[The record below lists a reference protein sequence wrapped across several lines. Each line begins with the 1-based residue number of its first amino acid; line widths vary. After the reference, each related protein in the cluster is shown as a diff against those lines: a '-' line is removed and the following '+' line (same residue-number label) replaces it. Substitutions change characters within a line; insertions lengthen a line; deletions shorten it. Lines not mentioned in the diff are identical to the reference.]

1 MSVDGAAIESDAIC
15 ELSKQERKNT
25 LNRREIKRGILCL
38 LGTLA
43 ISGLVL
49 AGCGKEKAKEQ
60 DGEASQETTV
70 VLTTGFAKDEIFRIG
85 KSSCTLPEAMVF
97 LVNMQNQYENVYG
110 AKIWEKNYD
119 DESLPDKLKDIVV
132 ARMAQIKTMNL
143 LAQEYGVI
151 LDAAEEE
158 KVKKAAKTYYSSL
171 NKKEIEHMKVDETIV
186 ENLYREYALANKV
199 YNTIIEDVN
208 PEISDDEAR
217 TITVQTIFIKTYALD
232 AAGKKVSYTEASK
245 KAAKKK
251 AEEIRELSVSGND
264 FNQLISKYNE
274 GEKSSYSFGKGE
286 MEKSFEEAAFNL
298 GTDEISGVVETENG
312 YYIIKCI
319 STFDR
324 KETDANKE
332 KIVEK
337 RKKEA
342 FNQVYDDFVST
353 QLRNMNDKLWDEVTL
368 IEDEEVTTSSFFQI
382 YNDSFGDS

>member
-1 MSVDGAAIESDAIC
+1 M
-15 ELSKQERKNT
+15 
-25 LNRREIKRGILCL
+25 

>member
-1 MSVDGAAIESDAIC
+1 MNKVERNK
-15 ELSKQERKNT
+15 ELKKRERKRT
-25 LNRREIKRGILCL
+25 ILCL
-38 LGTLA
+38 LGMFA
-43 ISGLVL
+43 ISGLMIT
-49 AGCGKEKAKEQ
+49 GCGKQNTDKQGAEE
-60 DGEASQETTV
+60 GQETTV
-70 VLTTGFAKDEIFRIG
+70 VLTTGFAKDEVFRIG

-110 AKIWEKNYD
+110 SQIWEKNYD
-119 DESLPDKLKDIVV
+119 DETLPEKLKDIVI

-143 LAQEYGVI
+143 LAEEYGVV
-151 LDAAEEE
+151 LDAKEEE
-158 KVKKAAKTYYSSL
+158 KVKNAANTYYSSL
-171 NKKEIEHMKVDETIV
+171 NQKEIEQMQVDESIV

-232 AAGKKVSYTEASK
+232 GEGNKVSYTEESQN
-245 KAAKKK
+245 AAKKK
-251 AEEIRELSVSGND
+251 AQEIRDMAAGGED
-264 FNQLISKYNE
+264 FNLLAEKYNE

-286 MEKSFEEAAFNL
+286 MEKAFEDAAFNL

-353 QLRNMNDKLWDEVTL
+353 QLRNMNDKLWDGVTL
-368 IEDEEVTTSSFFQI
+368 ISDEEVTTSSFFQI
-382 YNDSFGDS
+382 YNDAFGDF

>member
-1 MSVDGAAIESDAIC
+1 MCFFGGVILSAVAI
-15 ELSKQERKNT
+15 T
-25 LNRREIKRGILCL
+25 
-38 LGTLA
+38 
-43 ISGLVL
+43 
-49 AGCGKEKAKEQ
+49 GCGKENTQNAKTEE
-60 DGEASQETTV
+60 GQETTV

-85 KSSCTLPEAMVF
+85 KSSCTLSEAMVF

-119 DESLPDKLKDIVV
+119 EESLPDKLKDIVV

-143 LAQEYGVI
+143 LAQEYGVV

-158 KVKKAAKTYYSSL
+158 KVKAAANTYYSSL
-171 NKKEIEHMKVDETIV
+171 NKKEIEYMRVDEVII

-199 YNTIIEDVN
+199 YNAIIEDVN

-232 AAGKKVSYTEASK
+232 ADGNKVSYTAEAK
-245 KAAKKK
+245 KTAKKK
-251 AEEIRELSVSGND
+251 AQEIQELSVSGND

-298 GTDEISGVVETENG
+298 GTEEISGVVETENG

-353 QLRNMNDKLWDEVTL
+353 QLRNMNDKLWDGISL
-368 IEDEEVTTSSFFQI
+368 IGDEEVTTSSFFQI
-382 YNDSFGDS
+382 YNDAFGDS

>member
-1 MSVDGAAIESDAIC
+1 M
-15 ELSKQERKNT
+15 KK
-25 LNRREIKRGILCL
+25 REIKRGIICF

-49 AGCGKEKAKEQ
+49 AGCGRENVQEQ
-60 DGEASQETTV
+60 NVEEGQETTV

-143 LAQEYGVI
+143 LAQEYGVV
-151 LDAAEEE
+151 LEPAEEE
-158 KVKKAAKTYYSSL
+158 KVKTAAKTYYSSL
-171 NKKEIEHMKVDETIV
+171 NKKEIEYMQVDEVIV

-199 YNTIIEDVN
+199 YHTIIEDVN

-232 AAGKKVSYTEASK
+232 AAGNKVSYTKESK
-245 KAAKKK
+245 NAAKKK
-251 AEEIRELSVSGND
+251 AQEIRELSVSGND

-286 MEKSFEEAAFNL
+286 MEKAFEEAAFNL
-298 GTDEISGVVETENG
+298 GTDEISEVVETENG

-337 RKKEA
+337 RKKG
-342 FNQVYDDFVST
+342 VKIPDTYFV
-353 QLRNMNDKLWDEVTL
+353 E
-368 IEDEEVTTSSFFQI
+368 
-382 YNDSFGDS
+382 

>member
-1 MSVDGAAIESDAIC
+1 MNKVERNK
-15 ELSKQERKNT
+15 ELKKRERKRT
-25 LNRREIKRGILCL
+25 ILCL
-38 LGTLA
+38 LGIFA
-43 ISGLVL
+43 ISGLMIT
-49 AGCGKEKAKEQ
+49 GCGKQNTDKQGAEE
-60 DGEASQETTV
+60 GQETTV
-70 VLTTGFAKDEIFRIG
+70 VLTTGFAKDEVFRIG
-85 KSSCTLPEAMVF
+85 KSSCTLPEAKVF

-110 AKIWEKNYD
+110 SQIWEKNYD
-119 DESLPDKLKDIVV
+119 DETLPEKLKDIVI

-143 LAQEYGVI
+143 LAEEYGVV
-151 LDAAEEE
+151 LDAKEEE
-158 KVKKAAKTYYSSL
+158 KVKNAANTYYSSL
-171 NKKEIEHMKVDETIV
+171 NQKEIQQMQVNESIV

-232 AAGKKVSYTEASK
+232 GEGNKVSYTEESQN
-245 KAAKKK
+245 AAKKK
-251 AEEIRELSVSGND
+251 AQEIRDMAAGGED
-264 FNQLISKYNE
+264 FNLLAEKYNE

-286 MEKSFEEAAFNL
+286 MEKAFEDAAFNL

-353 QLRNMNDKLWDEVTL
+353 QLRNMNDKLWDGVTL
-368 IEDEEVTTSSFFQI
+368 ISDEEVTTSSFFQI
-382 YNDSFGDS
+382 YNDAFGDS